1 MNKKIDIV
9 VCSSGSYDDSLFKKS
24 YKQLND
30 GEYNLN
36 FVEFNSKPISEVY
49 NSFLDTDSDYI
60 IFCHDDLSIEDSQ
73 LSKKINQA
81 IGDDSEYD
89 ICGVAGNRKCRIQD
103 KNLWHAMGDRDTRSG
118 AVAHYIGDSDIKC
131 FMTDFGPTPSRCILL
146 DGLFIAVN
154 VKNIN
159 KVGLKFDENCPSKW
173 NFYDILFSLNANKLG
188 LKMTSYPIWV
198 VHRSHGLETFKGDD
212 WSKGNEYLKNK
223 WSNKK

>member
-89 ICGVAGNRKCRIQD
+89 ICGVAGNRK
-103 KNLWHAMGDRDTRSG
+103 
-118 AVAHYIGDSDIKC
+118 
-131 FMTDFGPTPSRCILL
+131 
-146 DGLFIAVN
+146 
-154 VKNIN
+154 
-159 KVGLKFDENCPSKW
+159 
-173 NFYDILFSLNANKLG
+173 
-188 LKMTSYPIWV
+188 
-198 VHRSHGLETFKGDD
+198 
-212 WSKGNEYLKNK
+212 
-223 WSNKK
+223 